1 MSGKSAKK
9 LRKSKKL
16 NKKIATACLAM
27 CLGTGFVNA
36 GGDFIVSLYPH
47 FTKPIGTAHNIQSGI
62 GGGVKFTFRPV
73 DYLNVFAQ
81 GDYLSLSLPGV
92 KPITLLSGGV
102 GAGYHLSLTDRM
114 ALDFDFNLGAYN
126 AKASKSLSG
135 MNGGISLTFTY
146 RLNPVISADVHASG
160 AHYASGSTPLMT
172 MNAGLAAGLSFNLT
186 ELFNKRTNV
195 DVQTET
201 ILPVFPVLYSW
212 YENNSFGK
220 VLVENKEDSSIQNV
234 TVSFYQPQYMGHPR
248 ECASF
253 NSLKKGESAEVD
265 MYAFFNESMLELTEK
280 TDTKAQIIVSYSCLG
295 QKKSQT
301 FDIVVP
307 VYGRNNMS
315 WDDDRRAAVF
325 VSSKDPAALLFAKYI
340 TSIVRDNIRNG
351 VPANIQY
358 AMGVFESL
366 DQFGLSYVIDPSSAF
381 SDNVGTSSI
390 DFLQF
395 PYQTLMYR
403 GGDCDDISILVCS
416 LFEAV
421 GIRTAFITIPGHI
434 FMAFDSG
441 LTIAQAS
448 AEFTSLDELIVDREA
463 NEVWVPL
470 EITLSDEGFNKAW
483 RVGAREWNT
492 AARAGT
498 AAMYKMSE
506 SWKTY
511 QPVSVPGAS
520 AYFTMPDQKIV
531 AKLFDHSV
539 DQWISREIEPQIQM
553 YEAKLA
559 VKDTV
564 ETRNSLGVLY
574 GKYGL
579 FLQADEQFKHAR
591 RKGYTP
597 AVINTG
603 NVYFSRQ
610 DYTRA
615 SKWYKSVL
623 KDDPDNVLALLGVAR
638 CAYELAE
645 YSECDLAYARVGQLD
660 AELAAEYSYLGSF
673 VNSKGRAFSLA
684 DRLSHTIWSE
694 EKEEVPEN
702 VKALVTPEE
711 ETKEVLTEDV
721 NAGLSLDD
729 IFDFGNQV
737 VALVPDAEIREE
749 EDLEDYDLA
758 SAGSGDGK
766 DPDPDDVLTESPELA
781 EEELDL
787 SVFTQNFTGLASE
800 VSLFDDSDF
809 VLEDL
814 VATEK
819 ENLAAPAADSVLIT
833 ESTQTITDIPETESI
848 ITTGTTVADESVT
861 PETVETPSVV
871 SSTNKVESSEI
882 ESAVETASYIVN
894 QESEINYSKN
904 DEIASV
910 PVETPAVAEETSA
923 VVVEETPA
931 VVESPVVVEE
941 THLLPVEFV
950 SVEEFVETPAV
961 AVEESP
967 AVAVETPAVVEET
980 PAVVEETPAVVEE
993 TPAVAVEETPA
1004 IAESPVVVEEA
1015 PLEELPAAE
1024 ETLVVAEETPLLP
1037 VEFVSVEEFVETPAV
1052 VAVEE
1057 SPAVAVETPAIAETP
1072 AITETPAVVE
1082 ETSPVAELPATLVTP
1097 FSTPIAEPEEIIP
1110 MEVPRFTTQPS
1121 AEWAPEAAYTADTIP
1136 GMKSFEE
1143 EMGEFQNEK
1152 AFLYADTVEL
1162 ETDPDNDVDVEEKTD
1177 KNSQIADVS
1186 LPEVNPFS
1194 SYLSEE
1200 DAKIV
1205 EQITNYSLEEI
1216 KKEESVLIAMADT
1229 KETSPDV
1236 VEASVNDT
1244 AVETSAE
1251 TSVETAVEPALE
1263 TSTETPA
1270 EKTIAEEK
1278 SEKKAAKKEK
1288 SSKKV
1293 EKTIVNEAAA
1303 GESTSAGEAATAV
1316 EAASDGEETSV
1327 EIIEETKEENKK
1339 HNLPLAGWLAIGAGA
1354 LAAAASAIFGIN
1366 KNKKVKKNQE

>member
-1 MSGKSAKK
+1 MSGKAAKK

-62 GGGVKFTFRPV
+62 GGGVKFTYRPV

-135 MNGGISLTFTY
+135 MNGGVSLTFTY

-160 AHYASGSTPLMT
+160 SHYASGSTPLMT

-295 QKKSQT
+295 QKKSQA

-579 FLQADEQFKHAR
+579 FLQADEQFKQAR

-645 YSECDLAYARVGQLD
+645 YSECDAAYARVGQLD

-694 EKEEVPEN
+694 EKEVVPEN

-711 ETKEVLTEDV
+711 EAKEVLTEDI

-766 DPDPDDVLTESPELA
+766 DPDPDDVLTESPEVA
-781 EEELDL
+781 EEEELDL

-814 VATEK
+814 VALEK

-833 ESTQTITDIPETESI
+833 ESTQTITDISETESI

-910 PVETPAVAEETSA
+910 PVESPL
-923 VVVEETPA
+923 VVEETPA
-931 VVESPVVVEE
+931 VVETPVVVE
-941 THLLPVEFV
+941 V
-950 SVEEFVETPAV
+950 
-961 AVEESP
+961 
-967 AVAVETPAVVEET
+967 PAVV
-980 PAVVEETPAVVEE
+980 
-993 TPAVAVEETPA
+993 
-1004 IAESPVVVEEA
+1004 
-1015 PLEELPAAE
+1015 
-1024 ETLVVAEETPLLP
+1024 EETPLLP
-1037 VEFVSVEEFVETPAV
+1037 VEFVSVEEFAETPVVTEETSAV
-1052 VAVEE
+1052 AE
-1057 SPAVAVETPAIAETP
+1057 SPVVVEETPAIAEVPALAVESPVVAEETTAVVESPVVAEETPAVAESPVVVEETP
-1072 AITETPAVVE
+1072 AIAESPVIVEEAPLEELPAAEETPVVAEETPALAEVPTLVEETPAVVEETPIVAELPAAEETPAVVE

-1110 MEVPRFTTQPS
+1110 MEVPRFTIQPS
-1121 AEWAPEAAYTADTIP
+1121 SEWAPEAAYTADTIP

-1177 KNSQIADVS
+1177 KNSQIAEVS

-1205 EQITNYSLEEI
+1205 EQITNYSL
-1216 KKEESVLIAMADT
+1216 IAMADT

-1236 VEASVNDT
+1236 V
-1244 AVETSAE
+1244 
-1251 TSVETAVEPALE
+1251 
-1263 TSTETPA
+1263 
-1270 EKTIAEEK
+1270 
-1278 SEKKAAKKEK
+1278 
-1288 SSKKV
+1288 
-1293 EKTIVNEAAA
+1293 
-1303 GESTSAGEAATAV
+1303 
-1316 EAASDGEETSV
+1316 
-1327 EIIEETKEENKK
+1327 
-1339 HNLPLAGWLAIGAGA
+1339 
-1354 LAAAASAIFGIN
+1354 
-1366 KNKKVKKNQE
+1366 